1 MSPHGDAGWT
11 QRQYQVTSPKAF
23 LEKERVLRK
32 PPGCQSSC
40 LDWGHEI
47 GQGSQGTGRTGA
59 WTLGLVG
66 GLHPS
71 WSAFSLVGVST
82 INHGRETINLPG
94 RTRCSPVACPSLCSK
109 HLPRLSAWLCSDL
122 CFAPMMREPARTF
135 GVRAWYS
142 VFLRPASPILK
153 FSPT

>member
-1 MSPHGDAGWT
+1 MWFSKIRET
-11 QRQYQVTSPKAF
+11 LYLSQRRPRQTKQTTSEPTWGCWLDPKAVPGHIAKTF
-23 LEKERVLRK
+23 LEKEGVLRK

-40 LDWGHEI
+40 LVWGHES
-47 GQGSQGTGRTGA
+47 GRGSQGTGRTGA

-94 RTRCSPVACPSLCSK
+94 RTRCSPVACPSLAANTSPGSLLGCA
-109 HLPRLSAWLCSDL
+109 L
-122 CFAPMMREPARTF
+122 TF
-135 GVRAWYS
+135 V
-142 VFLRPASPILK
+142 LLQ
-153 FSPT
+153 